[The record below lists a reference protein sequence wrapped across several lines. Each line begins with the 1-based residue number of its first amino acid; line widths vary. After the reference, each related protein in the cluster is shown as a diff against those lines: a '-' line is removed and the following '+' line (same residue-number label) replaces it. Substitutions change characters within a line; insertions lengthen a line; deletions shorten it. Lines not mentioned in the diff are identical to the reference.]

1 MSRSSRRKNIHQSEK
16 KVLGILAIIFG
27 ILGLLG
33 SWVPIIN
40 NFSFILAII
49 AIVLGVI
56 GLLIN
61 IKRPKTLSTV
71 GLILSILTIIIV
83 LVTQSFYGTAV
94 ENIGKEVE
102 KTISS
107 VESSMSSS
115 QAQVDEQFKWTKADF
130 DALVVGDSFTGFGGA
145 NYDDIVAKYGNPQSS
160 SESSSDTYTSKY
172 VDYNTMGGSDYKSV
186 SLQFV
191 QQADGSWLLALKNG
205 FGLE

>member
-1 MSRSSRRKNIHQSEK
+1 MSRSSRRKNVHQTEK

-40 NFSFILAII
+40 NFSFVLAALAII
-49 AIVLGVI
+49 LGII
-56 GLLIN
+56 GLLVN
-61 IKRPKTLSTV
+61 RKRPKTLSII

-83 LVTQSFYGTAV
+83 LVTQTFYV
-94 ENIGKEVE
+94 KVLDNVSKEVE
-102 KTISS
+102 TTISS

-115 QAQVDEQFKWTKADF
+115 QAEVDEQFKWTKEDF
-130 DALVVGDSFTGFGGA
+130 DALVVGDTLTGFGGS
-145 NYDDIVAKYGNPQSS
+145 NYDDVIAKYGDPQTT
-160 SESSSDTYTSKY
+160 SESSAGDYTSKFI
-172 VDYNTMGGSDYKSV
+172 DYNTMGGSDYKSV

-191 QQADGSWLLALKNG
+191 QQADGSWLLAMKNA